1 MKENNC
7 ILQKNLQN
15 AKNRAVKNL
24 ENKGF
29 WFGTIFANKKV
40 QNLKQEV
47 QNMRRKGFTLIELLI
62 VIAIIA
68 ILAAIAIPQFA
79 KYRIRAYNGAAES
92 DLRNAR
98 TTFESLF
105 ADWQRYPNEV
115 NKLTGTITLTV
126 PLPSREPFSDTFN
139 TSTNVYF
146 ASATNTGG
154 LAPNSSYTMVTHHLQ
169 GDTEYGADSDV
180 QGIYYQKNG
189 GFIGNDLPVAPPAS
203 NPQQDDFAGG
213 SWILQ

>member
-7 ILQKNLQN
+7 ILQNNLQN
-15 AKNRAVKNL
+15 AKNRAVKNI

-29 WFGTIFANKKV
+29 CFGTIFADRKV

-79 KYRIRAYNGAAES
+79 RYRIRAYNGAAES

-98 TTFESLF
+98 TTYEAFF
-105 ADWQRYPNEV
+105 ADWQRYPDEV
-115 NKLTGTITLTV
+115 DVSTGTITLT
-126 PLPSREPFSDTFN
+126 LTGNQNAQETFT

-146 ASATNTGG
+146 SAKTNAAGTYP
-154 LAPNSSYTMVTHHLQ
+154 ANSSYTMTTKHLQ
-169 GDTEYGADSDV
+169 GDTEWGADSDV
-180 QGIYYQKNG
+180 QGIFFVRNSTYVGQQM
-189 GFIGNDLPVAPPAS
+189 PQTCPAS
-203 NPQQDDFAGG
+203 VPQQNDFTAP
-213 SWILQ
+213 WTLQ

>member
-1 MKENNC
+1 
-7 ILQKNLQN
+7 
-15 AKNRAVKNL
+15 
-24 ENKGF
+24 
-29 WFGTIFANKKV
+29 
-40 QNLKQEV
+40 
-47 QNMRRKGFTLIELLI
+47 MRRKGFTLIELLI

-92 DLRNAR
+92 DIRNAR
-98 TTFESLF
+98 TTFESLY
-105 ADWQRYPNEV
+105 ADWQRYPNAV

-126 PLPSREPFSDTFN
+126 PLSSGGTFSDTFN

-146 ASATNTGG
+146 ASQTNTGG

-189 GFIGNDLPVAPPAS
+189 AFIGTDLPINPPAS

-213 SWILQ
+213 GWILQ

>member
-7 ILQKNLQN
+7 ILQNNLQN
-15 AKNRAVKNL
+15 AKNRAAKNL

-29 WFGTIFANKKV
+29 CFGTIFADKKI

-92 DLRNAR
+92 DIRNAR
-98 TTFESLF
+98 TTFESLY
-105 ADWQRYPNEV
+105 ADWQRYPNAV
-115 NKLTGTITLTV
+115 TKLTGTITLTV
-126 PLPSREPFSDTFN
+126 PLPSGGTFSDTFN

-146 ASATNTGG
+146 ASQTNTGG

-189 GFIGNDLPVAPPAS
+189 AFIGTDLPINPPAS
-203 NPQQDDFAGG
+203 NPQQNDFAGG
-213 SWILQ
+213 GWILQ